1 MRAIVLL
8 SMWRR
13 SSLLWLFCS
22 TGAIADVDPTTG
34 LIKADAHDIVSAN
47 CLPCHSSDLITQNS
61 MTRAQWLEAI
71 RDMQSNHNL
80 WPLNRQEV
88 VILDYLEQNYGP
100 KSGGERRRKNLPYYD
115 E

>member
-1 MRAIVLL
+1 M
-8 SMWRR
+8 
-13 SSLLWLFCS
+13 
-22 TGAIADVDPTTG
+22 
-34 LIKADAHDIVSAN
+34 
-47 CLPCHSSDLITQNS
+47 QN
-61 MTRAQWLEAI
+61 
-71 RDMQSNHNL
+71 NHNL